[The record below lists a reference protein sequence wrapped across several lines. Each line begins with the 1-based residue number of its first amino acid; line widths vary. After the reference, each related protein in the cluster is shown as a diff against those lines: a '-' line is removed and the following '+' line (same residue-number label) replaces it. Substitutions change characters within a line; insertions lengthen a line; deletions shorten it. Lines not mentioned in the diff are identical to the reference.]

1 MHDAQQEGDRWMLRL
16 NGDVTGEGEEAVL
29 YLANQAMV
37 NGVRT
42 AVIDISGV
50 RFMNSSG
57 IGLLIKLLTRFR
69 NKGGEAYLLQPPETV
84 RKLLV
89 MTRLEAIFRIINS
102 VDEARTAEGKP

>member
-1 MHDAQQEGDRWMLRL
+1 MLRL
-16 NGDVTGEGEEAVL
+16 NGDVTGDGEEAVL
-29 YLANQAMV
+29 HLANQAIV